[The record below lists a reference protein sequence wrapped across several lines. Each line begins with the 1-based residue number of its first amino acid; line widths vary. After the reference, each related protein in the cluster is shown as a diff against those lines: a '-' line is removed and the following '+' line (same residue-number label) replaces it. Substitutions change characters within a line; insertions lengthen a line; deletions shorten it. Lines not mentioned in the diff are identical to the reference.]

1 MWASILKRNVS
12 YIINHFLNKLVRSR
26 CLVNN
31 NYVARC
37 CVEILR
43 ACGRALRNKGLSDR
57 DRPGVVDRKYLSFQI
72 QVTSGEKKT
81 TVY

>member
-1 MWASILKRNVS
+1 MGFNLEGNVS

-26 CLVNN
+26 YLVNN
-31 NYVARC
+31 HNVARC

-43 ACGRALRNKGLSDR
+43 ACGRALRKKGLSDR
-57 DRPGVVDRKYLSFQI
+57 DRPGAVDRKYLSFQI